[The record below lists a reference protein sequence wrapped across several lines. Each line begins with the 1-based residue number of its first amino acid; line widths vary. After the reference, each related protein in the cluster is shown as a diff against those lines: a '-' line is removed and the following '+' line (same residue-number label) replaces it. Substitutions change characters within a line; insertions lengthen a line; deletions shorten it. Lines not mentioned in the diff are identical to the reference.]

1 MRKLLG
7 EASSFAA
14 VEPLCMS
21 ALTYQLE
28 YYQQANKIS
37 TKGNLAAILFVSRL
51 AKTKGLPLDSSVLVT
66 NGQGQVQ
73 GLGKSA
79 VQSILNEHGE
89 FRVLAEEGGRTS
101 RGSLGNMQQYVA
113 FLNYLHSLGIADVEE
128 IEAWWVNRV
137 RDFFSAKPFVLKYD
151 TSKSLRAIVRDLL
164 AQAIKRQRENPG
176 TMYAGAVLQHLVGA
190 KLSLILPPGVVE
202 NHGFSVSDAMSARN
216 GDFNIDE
223 VIIHVTTAPGEALMR
238 KCERNLEAGARPI
251 IVTTYESMPAAESL
265 AGIRGIAGRVDI
277 LEVEQF
283 IATNVYELSQF
294 QTSQRRM
301 TVERLI
307 DRYNEVVSACETD
320 PSLKV
325 TVG

>member
-1 MRKLLG
+1 MTSLIEHL
-7 EASSFAA
+7 ES
-14 VEPLCMS
+14 
-21 ALTYQLE
+21 YQKE
-28 YYQQANKIS
+28 NRIN

-51 AKTKGLPLDSSVLVT
+51 AKIRKLPLDSSVLVT
-66 NGQGQVQ
+66 NSQGQVL

-79 VQSILNEHGE
+79 VQAILKDYGE
-89 FRVLAEEGGRTS
+89 IRVLAEEGGRTS

-113 FLNYLHSLGIADVEE
+113 FLNRLHANDIADVEI
-128 IEAWWVNRV
+128 IEAWWVDRIKA
-137 RDFFSAKPFVLKYD
+137 FFIAKPFVLKYD
-151 TSKSLRAIVRDLL
+151 TSKSMRAIVRDLL
-164 AQAIKRQRENPG
+164 LQAFKRQKENPG

-190 KLSLILPPGVVE
+190 KLSLVLPSGVVKS
-202 NHGFSVSDAMSARN
+202 HGFSVSDATSSRS

-238 KCERNLEAGARPI
+238 KCESNLDAGARPI
-251 IVTTYESMPAAESL
+251 IVTIYDSMPAAESL

-277 LEVEQF
+277 LEIEQF

-294 QTSQRRM
+294 KTSERKL

-307 DRYNEVVSACETD
+307 ERYNEIVEACETD

-325 TVG
+325 LVG